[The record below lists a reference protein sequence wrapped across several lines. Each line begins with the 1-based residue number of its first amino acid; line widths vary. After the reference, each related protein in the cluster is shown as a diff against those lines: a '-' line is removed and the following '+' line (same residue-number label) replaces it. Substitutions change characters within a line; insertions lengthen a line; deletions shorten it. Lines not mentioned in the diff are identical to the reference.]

1 MPWKKSSKDRL
12 CYNLS
17 NYLNAIYEAT
27 ISSQVSTF
35 VEERA
40 IEQMIEWAFLHFL
53 HYIVN
58 KRRVILYIPKKREYF

>member
-1 MPWKKSSKDRL
+1 MPCKKSSEDRL

-17 NYLNAIYEAT
+17 NYLNAIYETT

-40 IEQMIEWAFLHFL
+40 IEQMIE
-53 HYIVN
+53 
-58 KRRVILYIPKKREYF
+58 